1 MVTATPLI
9 CIFSVLC
16 VSEVRYGGSGPRSPV
31 IQILI
36 RKPDGT
42 MESHTD
48 PGLLPQVA
56 ARPDSLYWALV
67 EDESPETMDLLAK
80 RFDLHPIT
88 ADDLVNRNQA
98 VKIEE
103 FDSYAFLVFYALRG
117 IQGDSLDT
125 EEIHIVLTKNAL
137 LTSYRQPLEVV
148 RRVFERCKGDPRLL
162 TNGPDFLL
170 YLVSDAVVD
179 AYFPILDALE
189 DEIDALEDAVIAA
202 PVRSRMRRVFELK
215 RALVGFRKLFSPER
229 ERFNALSRRDFPF
242 IQPRTA
248 VYFRDVHDHLV
259 RAHEMTEAYRDFVTN
274 IMDAY
279 LAAVSNRLGQVMKQL
294 TIIATIFMP
303 LSFLTGFFG
312 MNFTT
317 IPFNNPWLLALAMA
331 VMVCLPFGMLFL
343 FLRAGWL
350 SDEQRVTS
358 LTRLRAWLRHRRG
371 AIRRK

>member
-1 MVTATPLI
+1 M
-9 CIFSVLC
+9 
-16 VSEVRYGGSGPRSPV
+16 

-42 MESHTD
+42 VEIRTD
-48 PGLLPQVA
+48 PVALPQVA
-56 ARPDSLYWALV
+56 TEPDTLFWVLV
-67 EDESPETMDLLAK
+67 EGESPETMEALAK
-80 RFDLHPIT
+80 RFDLHPIS
-88 ADDLVNRNQA
+88 ADDLINRNQA

-103 FDSYAFLVFYALRG
+103 FDGYAFIVFYALRG
-117 IQGDSLDT
+117 IRSDTPDT
-125 EEIHIVLTKNAL
+125 EEIHVVLTKNAL
-137 LTSYRQPLEVV
+137 LTSYGQPLEVV

-189 DEIDALEDAVIAA
+189 DEIDDLEDAVIAA
-202 PVRSRMRRVFELK
+202 PVRSRMHRVFELK
-215 RALVGFRKLFSPER
+215 RVLVGFRKLFGPER

-242 IQPRTA
+242 ILPRTA

-259 RAHEMTEAYRDFVTN
+259 RAHEMTESYRDFVTN

-312 MNFTT
+312 MNFNH
-317 IPFNNPWLLALAMA
+317 IPFSSPWLLVLALCAMA
-331 VMVCLPFGMLFL
+331 CLPFAMLFL
-343 FLRAGWL
+343 FLRAGWI

-358 LTRLRAWLRHRRG
+358 LARLRAWLRRRSAAG
-371 AIRRK
+371 RRK